1 MMQLPRYES
10 YKDSGVEWLGEIP
23 EEWDVERNL
32 GIFDERKMVNHPDK
46 ELLSVTIER
55 GVIKQTEITT
65 KKDSSNEDKSKYK
78 LLKPGYLAYN
88 KMRMWQGAVGM
99 SEYEGIVSPAYIVL
113 SPRDKAYSRFFHY
126 LLRSDQFLIESN
138 RLSYGLCDDMN
149 SLRYEDFKG
158 IYTPLPPKNTME
170 RIVSFL
176 DQKTA
181 EIDEA
186 IAKKQK
192 LIELLQE
199 QKSILINQAVTKGL
213 SPDAPMKDSGVE
225 WIGEIP
231 AHWEVKRL
239 KHISSFQSGITL
251 GKSYSG
257 NNQRDYPYL
266 RVANVQYG
274 YFDLEDVAELRLP
287 PAIAESYKLRPND
300 ILVTEGGDIDK
311 LGRGT
316 VWKGEIEEC
325 LHQNHIFA
333 VRVNNVYALE
343 EYVSTVMESDCG
355 RHYFTWTA
363 NKTTNLASTNKS
375 KLGDFKL
382 PLPSK
387 TEQAQIATHVE
398 ATKTEINGLISSVEK
413 EIKTLD
419 EYKKTTISSAVTG
432 KIKV

>member
-1 MMQLPRYES
+1 MQLPKYNS
-10 YKDSGVEWLGEIP
+10 YKDSGVKWLGEIP

-32 GIFDERKMVNHPDK
+32 GIFDERKIVNHPDK
-46 ELLSVTIER
+46 ELLSVTIEK
-55 GVIKQTEITT
+55 GVIKQSEITT

-99 SEYEGIVSPAYIVL
+99 SEYEGIVSPAYIIL

-158 IYTPLPPKNTME
+158 IYTPLPPKKTVE
-170 RIVSFL
+170 RIISFL

-213 SPDAPMKDSGVE
+213 NPDAPMKDSGVE

-231 AHWEVKRL
+231 AHWLTPPMYARFRIELGKMLDSKRITGKRL
-239 KHISSFQSGITL
+239 L
-251 GKSYSG
+251 
-257 NNQRDYPYL
+257 PYL
-266 RVANVQYG
+266 RNTDVQWDGVNVEDLPEMDFAANEIERFTVKPG
-274 YFDLEDVAELRLP
+274 DL
-287 PAIAESYKLRPND
+287 
-300 ILVTEGGDIDK
+300 LVCEGGEI
-311 LGRGT
+311 GRSAICNESFADMTIGYQKALHRIRPFDDSESIEYLNYT
-316 VWKGEIEEC
+316 FICACECSAFSRTAKANTISHLTGEMLSSYRFPKPPIYEQQEISSYLNSIC
-325 LHQNHIFA
+325 EDHKIVIKKHEDSI
-333 VRVNNVYALE
+333 
-343 EYVSTVMESDCG
+343 
-355 RHYFTWTA
+355 
-363 NKTTNLASTNKS
+363 S
-375 KLGDFKL
+375 KL
-382 PLPSK
+382 
-387 TEQAQIATHVE
+387 TEYKQS
-398 ATKTEINGLISSVEK
+398 LISS
-413 EIKTLD
+413 
-419 EYKKTTISSAVTG
+419 AATG